1 MNWYDDMPE
10 LGEVPPLTAD
20 DLHRIALR
28 QTYSLA
34 YWLDRDDE
42 VRTDALIEEAVQLDL
57 AALEDWCN
65 SRDAADPF
73 CNVVEE

>member
-42 VRTDALIEEAVQLDL
+42 ARTDALLAEAVQLDL
-57 AALEDWCN
+57 QALEQWIEQ
-65 SRDAADPF
+65 RDAADPH
-73 CNVVEE
+73 NVLVEE